1 MVVGDMRPSPSTS
14 RRLLAPLALL
24 IPPRLLMAAH
34 ARDVA
39 AQLLN
44 SLDYIEGMLRSQ
56 LTTAIGKELTADDFD
71 E

>member
-1 MVVGDMRPSPSTS
+1 MV
-14 RRLLAPLALL
+14 
-24 IPPRLLMAAH
+24 LMAAH